1 MKNID
6 TIATTRCLGA
16 IRKEIEQTLKEIFDS
31 FIGREITDK
40 VIQEIEIT
48 LSTQVEA
55 RYGHL
60 YNQQQYTVGINVTPS
75 EHSPSNVLLSWGL
88 CERSTAEEESQGL

>member
-6 TIATTRCLGA
+6 TIATTRYLGD
-16 IRKEIEQTLKEIFDS
+16 IRKEIEQTLREIFDS
-31 FIGREITDK
+31 FIGREITDE

-48 LSTQVEA
+48 LLTQVET

-60 YNQQQYTVGINVTPS
+60 YDHQQYTVGINVTPS